1 MGGLNC
7 RTITTSL
14 IDTPDGQLEF
24 PVIKSRNKVTPNN
37 HSMTN
42 SSCIDTYYY
51 DNIIEYLR
59 NNNIPEITTIDNTDN
74 ANDNTIYTDNSV
86 HLISF
91 TFNPHD
97 NSTRTDNQ
105 QQQQQQHSYTDHKH
119 LCFIKQL
126 LFNNNNYLIEQHIP
140 SFEAL
145 QLSTQHSFTFINKCK
160 GYITSSSTSTTT
172 TEHSI
177 YLLYPYIQTSLND
190 LINENS
196 LDFVN
201 KLMLTK
207 KIIVAYKELTEQQLT
222 LKELSVNKIR
232 FYGKN
237 KQNIKLFGIEKIS
250 NENGNSNVY
259 YIGNTLLY
267 LFTNSTGDYNDI
279 CNVYIKA
286 FIIGLLRTNEKEI
299 PTINDIVNVFNSL
312 VLHLNIN
319 NEINKLLTI

>member
-14 IDTPDGQLEF
+14 IDTPSGQLEF
-24 PVIKSRNKVTPNN
+24 PVIKSKVTPNN
-37 HSMTN
+37 HSMTF
-42 SSCIDTYYY
+42 SSCIDIYYY
-51 DNIIEYLR
+51 DNIIEYLH
-59 NNNIPEITTIDNTDN
+59 NNNIPEIITTDNT
-74 ANDNTIYTDNSV
+74 NDNTTYTDNSV

-105 QQQQQQHSYTDHKH
+105 QQQHSYSEHKH

-126 LFNNNNYLIEQHIP
+126 LFNNNNNHLIEQHIP

-145 QLSTQHSFTFINKCK
+145 QLSIQHSFTFINKCK
-160 GYITSSSTSTTT
+160 GYITSSS

-207 KIIVAYKELTEQQLT
+207 KIIVAYKEVTEQQLT
-222 LKELSVNKIR
+222 LKELNVNKIR

-237 KQNIKLFGIEKIS
+237 KQNIKIFGIEKVS

-259 YIGNTLLY
+259 YLGNTLLC

-279 CNVYIKA
+279 RNVYIKA

-299 PTINDIVNVFNSL
+299 PTINDIVNVFNTL